1 MKKQVRQQ
9 EPIIDLETFN
19 EVSLWQMLPSGRQG
33 MGQVLLK
40 THVDAVLNGRA
51 TLHSMLISGPEGLRT
66 TAGAFVRALGIDN
79 YNQTDASLI
88 QSVYDLHIF
97 FCGEQNEAYIITNI
111 ERLAPALRAHL
122 CDVLKRRQLRL
133 YNYGTQ
139 TNDIYEIPGLVVMTS
154 KDVKKVPEPI
164 LDVIQHTCEIEKYTS
179 PEQLELVVLQR
190 LKYASVNYEN
200 ENVLKDIVKYGN
212 STLDNCIRFT
222 MSCLT
227 VMQSECRR
235 ILMHKDV
242 IKTARLNRM
251 SVDQN
256 NDADIPF

>member
-79 YNQTDASLI
+79 YNQTDASLL
-88 QSVYDLHIF
+88 QTVYDLHNF
-97 FCGEQNEAYIITNI
+97 FCPEQYEAYIITNL
-111 ERLAPALRAHL
+111 ERLVPALRAHL
-122 CDVLKRRQLRL
+122 YDIIKKRQLKL

-139 TNDIYEIPGLVVMTS
+139 TYDIYEIPGLVVMTS
-154 KDVKKVPEPI
+154 KDRAKVAWAI
-164 LDVIQHTCEIEKYTS
+164 LDDIQHTVELEGYTS
-179 PEQLELVVLQR
+179 GQLELIILQR

-200 ENVLKDIVKYGN
+200 ENVLKDIVRHGN
-212 STLDNCIRFT
+212 NLLNNCIRFMT
-222 MSCLT
+222 SCLA
-227 VMQSECRR
+227 VMQAEGRC
-235 ILMHKDV
+235 ILLQRDV
-242 IKTARLNRM
+242 NKAVRLNRM
-251 SVDQN
+251 PVDQD